1 MQNNELIK
9 WPFLKQTWGIEF
21 EKSDGMYLYTKEGQ
35 KILDAAGGAIVSNI
49 GYGREDVAEAVAD
62 AVKNNS
68 YILPPFLTPER
79 EALLDELREY
89 WLPPH
94 LSRIHLS
101 SGGSEANES
110 AVKLAIQY
118 QASRGKPEKNIILTR
133 SLSYHG
139 TTLNMSGISGHVAR
153 KRGLESYVP
162 EPRTIETPYPLRCP
176 LGSFHPD
183 AKDYYLDNLRETIK
197 TLGANKIAALLMEPI
212 NGSSG
217 GAISPPEGYWLEAE
231 EILKENDILLIADEV
246 MTGFGR
252 VGVDFASNMFGL
264 KPDILVAGKGMG
276 GGYAAIGGTYSTE
289 EIADSI
295 QKAGYE
301 VMFHTFAALPH
312 SCAAS
317 SKVLKILREEELCKR
332 VKPLGDKIL
341 KILNDNLSQH
351 PNIAEIRGHGL
362 LLGIEIVKDKDTLEP
377 FSEEE
382 KVTNQIMQKGLQ
394 NGVFLYPGGTGQF
407 RDIICLGPAFIIN
420 DDDIN
425 LMTQVA
431 IESIKEV
438 TEKLMN

>member
-1 MQNNELIK
+1 MQNEELIK

-21 EKSDGMYLYTKEGQ
+21 EKSEGMYLYTKEGQ

-101 SGGSEANES
+101 SGGSEAHES

-162 EPRTIETPYPLRCP
+162 EPTTIETPYPLRCP

-197 TLGANKIAALLMEPI
+197 TLGADKIAALLMEPI

-217 GAISPPEGYWLEAE
+217 GAITPPEGYWVEAE

-252 VGVDFASNMFGL
+252 VGADFASNMNGL
-264 KPDILVAGKGMG
+264 KPDILIAGKGMG
-276 GGYAAIGGTYSTE
+276 GGYAAIGGTYSTDK
-289 EIADSI
+289 IADSI

-301 VMFHTFAALPH
+301 VMFHTFAALPQ

-317 SKVLKILREEELCKR
+317 SKVLEILRKEELCER
-332 VKPLGDKIL
+332 VKPMGDKVL
-341 KILNDNLSQH
+341 KKLNQRLGQH
-351 PNIAEIRGHGL
+351 PHVAEIRGKGL
-362 LLGIEIVKDKDTLEP
+362 LIGIEIVQNKEDLIP
-377 FSEEE
+377 FPEEE
-382 KVTNQIMQKGLQ
+382 KITSQIMQKGLQ
-394 NGVFLYPGGTGQF
+394 EVVFLYPGGTGVY
-407 RDIICLGPAFIIN
+407 RDIICLGPAFIVE
-420 DDDIN
+420 DSDID
-425 LMTQVA
+425 LMVDVA
-431 IESIKEV
+431 ENSIKYV
-438 TEKLMN
+438 TERY

>member
-1 MQNNELIK
+1 MELIK

-21 EKSDGMYLYTKEGQ
+21 ERSEGAYLYTKDGR

-49 GYGREDVAEAVAD
+49 GYGREEVAQAIAK

-118 QASRGKPEKNIILTR
+118 QNSRGKPEKNIILTR

-139 TTLNMSGISGHVAR
+139 TTLNMSGISGHEAR

-162 EPRTIETPYPLRCP
+162 KPITIETPYPLRCP
-176 LGSFHPD
+176 LGRYHPE
-183 AKDYYLDNLRETIK
+183 AKDYYLDNLKKVIQEIGSK
-197 TLGANKIAALLMEPI
+197 NIAALLMEPI

-217 GAISPPEGYWLEAE
+217 GAIIPPDGYWIEAQ
-231 EILKENDILLIADEV
+231 EILRANDILLIADEV

-252 VGVDFASNMFGL
+252 VGHDFASNLYGIE
-264 KPDILVAGKGMG
+264 PDILIAGKGMG
-276 GGYAAIGGTYSTE
+276 GGYAAIGGTYSTDN
-289 EIADSI
+289 IADSI
-295 QKAGYE
+295 QNSGYE
-301 VMFHTFAALPH
+301 VMFHTFAALPQ

-317 SKVLKILREEELCKR
+317 AEVLKILREEKLCER
-332 VKPLGDKIL
+332 VNPLGETIL
-341 KILNDNLSQH
+341 QELNSEIGQH
-351 PNIAEIRGHGL
+351 PNVAEIRGKGL
-362 LLGIEIVKDKDTLEP
+362 LIGLEIVEDKTTLKP
-377 FSEEE
+377 FEES
-382 KVTNQIMQKGLQ
+382 KKITSRIMQKGLEL
-394 NGVFLYPGGTGQF
+394 GVFLYPGGTGAY
-407 RDIICLGPAFIIN
+407 RDIICLGPAFTIGQTEIK
-420 DDDIN
+420 
-425 LMTQVA
+425 LMVEVLK
-431 IESIKEV
+431 ESINSV
-438 TEKLMN
+438 TQEN